1 MPFIKRHDTINII
14 QQFGTIYV
22 PKTTLK
28 LHKSVT
34 DNYFAY
40 ICNREIVCIIQS
52 ESLCGRLLPT
62 MFNSAF
68 DDFSV

>member
-40 ICNREIVCIIQS
+40 ICN
-52 ESLCGRLLPT
+52 G
-62 MFNSAF
+62 
-68 DDFSV
+68 

>member
-14 QQFGTIYV
+14 QQLGTIYV

-40 ICNREIVCIIQS
+40 ICN
-52 ESLCGRLLPT
+52 G
-62 MFNSAF
+62 
-68 DDFSV
+68 